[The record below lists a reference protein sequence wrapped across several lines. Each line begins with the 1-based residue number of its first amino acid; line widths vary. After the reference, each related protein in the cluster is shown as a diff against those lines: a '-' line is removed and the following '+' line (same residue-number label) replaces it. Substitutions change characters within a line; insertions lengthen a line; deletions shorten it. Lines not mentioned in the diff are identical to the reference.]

1 VQDLGQVLG
10 PIQSYFSSVTDA
22 HLMGLTSIFSRGRQ
36 IAKCKP
42 FASDREDDF
51 AELLALFQAPVRL
64 NRFG

>member
-1 VQDLGQVLG
+1 
-10 PIQSYFSSVTDA
+10 
-22 HLMGLTSIFSRGRQ
+22 MGLISIFSRGRE